1 MTTTSTTSATSARKR
16 ALMPT
21 GDLRRKLRGHG
32 HALKPLVQIGKGGLT
47 RGVLAQLAQALY
59 DHELVKVRVGAECP
73 VDRFAVA
80 DEIAAQPGTQ
90 VVQLLGRIVL
100 AYKRHPEKP
109 RLEGKAARDR
119 VAGAEAAPAPPAKVS
134 YKPRSKRDTKHET
147 KRDTKRETKRR

>member
-1 MTTTSTTSATSARKR
+1 MTITPATSARKR

-21 GDLRRKLRGHG
+21 GDLRRTLRGHG
-32 HALKPLVQIGKGGLT
+32 HALKPLVQIGKGGVT
-47 RGVLAQLAQALY
+47 KGVLAQLAQALF
-59 DHELVKVRVGAECP
+59 DHELVKVRIATECP

-109 RLEGKAARDR
+109 RFEGKVARDR
-119 VAGAEAAPAPPAKVS
+119 AAGVEAPSALPAKVS
-134 YKPRSKRDTKHET
+134 YKRRKPERKPEK
-147 KRDTKRETKRR
+147 KRR